1 MHAPILAEVSITLQG
16 QNPVWGTK
24 AMWIMN
30 FHIFSQQS
38 YVLNAFSDKNKSQQ
52 NDLKNQH
59 SKKGVPLQI
68 ENSSVDAPGW

>member
-1 MHAPILAEVSITLQG
+1 MRS
-16 QNPVWGTK
+16 
-24 AMWIMN
+24 
-30 FHIFSQQS
+30 QS
-38 YVLNAFSDKNKSQQ
+38 YVNNEFSYFQSTVLRFKYFLKNKSQQ